1 MERRLLSRR
10 CGDLSGQYYGANVK
24 DDRHR
29 VAVLGMPKGHGKRD
43 SERMHLIYE
52 VVEFVGRW
60 SMIDVFVIA
69 VLSALVRMG
78 GLMSIY
84 PAMGALMFA
93 LVVIMTMFSAMTF
106 DPRLSWDRQPE
117 SEHEES

>member
-10 CGDLSGQYYGANVK
+10 CGDFSGQYYGAPNVK
-24 DDRHR
+24 DDRHC
-29 VAVLGMPKGHGKRD
+29 VAVLGCCKGHGKRD

-78 GLMSIY
+78 GLIVHLSGNGCIN
-84 PAMGALMFA
+84 
-93 LVVIMTMFSAMTF
+93 VCFSRHNDNVF
-106 DPRLSWDRQPE
+106 CYDV
-117 SEHEES
+117 

>member
-24 DDRHR
+24 DDRHC
-29 VAVLGMPKGHGKRD
+29 VAVWDAKGHGKRD

-69 VLSALVRMG
+69 VVLGAGAYGRFNEYLSGNGCINVC
-78 GLMSIY
+78 
-84 PAMGALMFA
+84 F
-93 LVVIMTMFSAMTF
+93 
-106 DPRLSWDRQPE
+106 
-117 SEHEES
+117 